1 MKKCPNCNIHVED
14 STKFC
19 PNCGYLLPDNT
30 PILQDPIVQ
39 RKYIPPNQKGTIPP
53 YPTNG
58 YQMQMP
64 VNPDK
69 TNAGLCVLSVFVPL
83 FGLIYYFVKRGERPI
98 EAKSC
103 LKAGLISAGVSVI
116 LSFIL
121 SFALIGGIFHA
132 VNKLKDEDYDWNI
145 TVSES
150 GEQDDSAIFAE
161 SDSNT
166 VSEKKQVLASRL
178 KIMLTTR

>member
-1 MKKCPNCNIHVED
+1 MCVICLCSALWNN
-14 STKFC
+14 
-19 PNCGYLLPDNT
+19 LL
-30 PILQDPIVQ
+30 
-39 RKYIPPNQKGTIPP
+39 
-53 YPTNG
+53 
-58 YQMQMP
+58 
-64 VNPDK
+64 
-69 TNAGLCVLSVFVPL
+69 LC
-83 FGLIYYFVKRGERPI
+83 KRGERPI

-121 SFALIGGIFHA
+121 SFALMGGIFHA
-132 VNKLKDEDYDWNI
+132 IDKIKDEDYDWNI

-166 VSEKKQVLASRL
+166 VSEKNRS
-178 KIMLTTR
+178 